1 MGKAGGGW
9 RIGRVRGQERG
20 RYQKDEEEEGMT
32 IAELMNQMEDEEGRS
47 SLHNNHII
55 WVNTAMRKMTTART
69 MTMQRYL

>member
-32 IAELMNQMEDEEGRS
+32 IAELMTQM
-47 SLHNNHII
+47 
-55 WVNTAMRKMTTART
+55 
-69 MTMQRYL
+69 